1 MAEENDNIE
10 ERDEEFSQQEETQI
24 GLEKVIQ
31 VSGMYKEWFLDYA
44 SYVILERAVPHV
56 NDGLKPVQRR
66 ILHSMKEMDDSRYHK
81 VANIIGNT
89 MKYHPHGD
97 ASIGDALV
105 QVGQRDLLIDC
116 QGNWGNILTGDS
128 AAAPRYIEAR
138 LTKFALEVLFN
149 AKTTNWQLS
158 YDGRNRE
165 PITLPVKFPL
175 LLASGVEGIAVG
187 LACKMLPHNFIELI
201 DGSISILKGKRVK
214 IYPDFPTGGIA
225 DFSEYNDGV
234 RGGRVKVRARI
245 TADDKKTLRI
255 TEVPFGTTTSS
266 LIDSILRANDKG
278 KIKIKRVEDNTAEF
292 VEIIVYLQDRESPD
306 KMIDALYAF
315 TDCEISISPN
325 SGVIENDRPQFM
337 KVSDIL
343 VQNTEETKS
352 LLKLELEIEKGE
364 LEEKWHFASL
374 EKIFIEN
381 RIYRDIE
388 ECETWD
394 EIIQTIPKG
403 LKPHVTHLLR
413 AVTDDDVVRL
423 TEIKIKRISK
433 FDGFKADEILSRL
446 EEDIAKVKNHLD
458 NLTDYAIEYF
468 KNLKKKYSAGRERKT
483 EIRSLETIKRT
494 LVAASNVKLYA
505 DRAEGFVGHG
515 LKKSAAEFVCDASD
529 IDDIIVIRVDGVM
542 TINKMDDKIF
552 VGKDI
557 LHVGIWKKND
567 ERTIYN
573 MIYQDGPAGNVMV
586 KRFNVTSIVRD
597 REYDLTK
604 GTAKSRVLHLTINP
618 NGEAEIVTVIHRA
631 KAKIKRIKFDFDF
644 SEQAIKGRGANGNI
658 LTKHSV
664 NRIELKEKGVST
676 LAARKVW
683 FDEAVRRLNYEERG
697 VYLGA
702 FGAEDKILTIMQS
715 GDYRLTGIDVL
726 TRFDDDMIRI
736 EKLDPEKPITVI
748 YFDDEKEGYYV
759 KRFLVED
766 SEKPVHFISESSK
779 STLDFISLNYRPQ
792 ARIKFDQRASKRDDE
807 DVDLEEFIAVKGL
820 KAQGNKLSK
829 YKVKSIEELKPLP
842 YQSSEAIEDEDSG
855 NDGEKEVAQ
864 DVGESI
870 SVQALSSSS
879 PWHEPEAIKKKTSL
893 PPIHKKKVETESA
906 SAEKTAIE
914 DQTQEIAENN
924 VDEERP
930 ASIETQEADD
940 ADSSK
945 SDETKLSPSQKN
957 EKPEEKPKKKDSDD
971 NDDDESFGAGSQ
983 ITLELD

>member
-10 ERDEEFSQQEETQI
+10 ERDEEFSQQEDNQE

-66 ILHSMKEMDDSRYHK
+66 ILHSMKEMDDGRYHK

-105 QVGQRDLLIDC
+105 QVGQRDLMIDC

-138 LTKFALEVLFN
+138 LTKFALEVVFN
-149 AKTTNWQLS
+149 PKTTNWQLS

-201 DGSISILKGKRVK
+201 DGSISILKGKKVK
-214 IYPDFPTGGIA
+214 IFPDFPTGGFA
-225 DFSEYNDGV
+225 DFSEYNDGL
-234 RGGRVKVRARI
+234 RGGRIKVRARI

-255 TEVPFGTTTSS
+255 TEVPFGTTTST
-266 LIDSILRANDKG
+266 LIDSILKANDKG

-292 VEIIVYLQDRESPD
+292 VEILVHLNDRESPD

-315 TDCEISISPN
+315 TDCQVSISPN
-325 SGVIENDRPQFM
+325 ACVIENDKPRFM
-337 KVSDIL
+337 GVSDIL
-343 VQNTEETKS
+343 VQCTEETKS

-388 ECETWD
+388 ECETWED
-394 EIIQTIPKG
+394 IIATIHKG
-403 LKPHVTHLLR
+403 LKPFTGHLLR
-413 AVTDDDVVRL
+413 AVTDDDVARL

-433 FDGFKADEILSRL
+433 FDGYKADEYLSRL
-446 EEDIAKVKNHLD
+446 EEDIDKVKFHLD
-458 NLTDYAIEYF
+458 NLTDYAIDYF
-468 KNLKKKYSAGRERKT
+468 KNLKAKYSKGRERKT
-483 EIRSLETIKRT
+483 EIRSLETIART
-494 LVAASNVKLYA
+494 LVAASNVKLYV

-515 LKKSAAEFVCDASD
+515 LKKTETEFVCDASD
-529 IDDIIVIRVDGVM
+529 IDDIIIIRSDGVM
-542 TINKMDDKIF
+542 MVSKMDDKIF

-557 LHVGIWKKND
+557 LYVGIWKKND

-597 REYDLTK
+597 KEYDLTK
-604 GTAKSRVLHLTINP
+604 GSPKSKVLHLTVNP
-618 NGEAEIVTVIHRA
+618 NGEAEVVTVIHRA

-683 FDEAVRRLNYEERG
+683 FDEAIRRLNYEERG

-702 FGAEDKILTIMQS
+702 FGAEDKILTVMQS
-715 GDYRLTGIDVL
+715 GDYRLTGIDLL
-726 TRFDDDMIRI
+726 TKFDDDMIRI
-736 EKLDPEKPITVI
+736 EKWDPEKPITAI
-748 YFDDEKEGYYV
+748 YFDGEKEEHYV
-759 KRFLVED
+759 KRFLIEESD
-766 SEKPVHFISESSK
+766 KPVHFTSEAPKTS
-779 STLDFISLNYRPQ
+779 LDFISMNWRPQ
-792 ARIKFDQRASKRDDE
+792 ALIKFDQRASKRDDE
-807 DVDLEEFIAVKGL
+807 TIDLEEFIAVKGL
-820 KAQGNKLSK
+820 KAQGNRLSK
-829 YKVKSIEELKPLP
+829 YKVKSIEELEPLP
-842 YQSSEAIEDEDSG
+842 YQKE
-855 NDGEKEVAQ
+855 GE
-864 DVGESI
+864 
-870 SVQALSSSS
+870 
-879 PWHEPEAIKKKTSL
+879 
-893 PPIHKKKVETESA
+893 ETES
-906 SAEKTAIE
+906 E
-914 DQTQEIAENN
+914 Q
-924 VDEERP
+924 
-930 ASIETQEADD
+930 
-940 ADSSK
+940 
-945 SDETKLSPSQKN
+945 
-957 EKPEEKPKKKDSDD
+957 DD
-971 NDDDESFGAGSQ
+971 NDDEVSEVAESNTGESITLAAKVQTTHRGPIASPTQVSKLPPIQKKQKPAETKDNKSEDEKPENNPDGMEDEKAKSTESTVDSNQVEEVKTEKEINPTEKDANVAAEKKIDKKDKGDDSFGAGSQ
-983 ITLELD
+983 ITLELE